1 MARSPSWT
9 ALKIRCRSRRTL
21 SSWAGQLMA
30 SQPRTASSG
39 PFTCMASNLPFGSGG
54 SGRSSSKAHLPHVS
68 LLSQPGT
75 RPGIRP
81 VIRARPPGGNGH
93 LVPVSCCL
101 SAAGICFLG
110 ILCPPGNWAPLT
122 VGLPVPW
129 HRTLTGF
136 PCSARVRCGWGRTS
150 SIPRGRRCPHGRE
163 CSTTA
168 ACRIATALSLSP
180 RHCIPARRV
189 TLTRHRQGFP
199 GSRPV
204 PSLPLTCGPQSGQGP
219 LGFPMS
225 SAPGRY
231 RPRTSWRGQ
240 VQTPTRSHVTGIAS
254 LHPTRLTP
262 HVRPHVAGIT
272 HASWLLCPITC
283 APSPC
288 GRPSRP
294 PWQAVTPAT
303 TAGTLSP

>member
-1 MARSPSWT
+1 
-9 ALKIRCRSRRTL
+9 
-21 SSWAGQLMA
+21 MA
-30 SQPRTASSG
+30 SQSRTASSG

-81 VIRARPPGGNGH
+81 VIRERPPGEAVISSR
-93 LVPVSCCL
+93 LPAAFRLPAFASWASCSRQGL
-101 SAAGICFLG
+101 RLPLRSAYR
-110 ILCPPGNWAPLT
+110 CPL
-122 VGLPVPW
+122 

-136 PCSARVRCGWGRTS
+136 PCSARVRHGWGRMS

-180 RHCIPARRV
+180 RHCVPARRV
-189 TLTRHRQGFP
+189 MLTRHHQGFP
-199 GSRPV
+199 DSHPI
-204 PSLPLTCGPQSGQGP
+204 PSLPLACGPWTGQGP

-240 VQTPTRSHVTGIAS
+240 VLDTDPKSRHRHQPAS
-254 LHPTRLTP
+254 IQRTHSPRATSCRNTP
-262 HVRPHVAGIT
+262 HVRPHVAGISHT
-272 HASWLLCPITC
+272 SGQCHPHHLAPFALRTAFPSSLAGRYSRDYYGACVTMGLASI
-283 APSPC
+283 
-288 GRPSRP
+288 R
-294 PWQAVTPAT
+294 
-303 TAGTLSP
+303 

>member
-1 MARSPSWT
+1 
-9 ALKIRCRSRRTL
+9 
-21 SSWAGQLMA
+21 MA
-30 SQPRTASSG
+30 SQSRTASSG

-54 SGRSSSKAHLPHVS
+54 PGRSSSKAHLPHVS

-81 VIRARPPGGNGH
+81 VIRDRPPGGAVISSRFPAAFR
-93 LVPVSCCL
+93 LPAFASWASC
-101 SAAGICFLG
+101 ARQG
-110 ILCPPGNWAPLT
+110 T
-122 VGLPVPW
+122 GLPLRSAYRRPL

-136 PCSARVRCGWGRTS
+136 PCFARVRHDWGRTS

-163 CSTTA
+163 YSTTA

-189 TLTRHRQGFP
+189 MLTRHHQGFP
-199 GSRPV
+199 DSHPI
-204 PSLPLTCGPQSGQGP
+204 PSLPLTCGPWTEQGP

-240 VQTPTRSHVTGIAS
+240 VPDTDPKSRHRHQPASIQRTHSSRATSCRRHYAYLPAFEYPVT
-254 LHPTRLTP
+254 
-262 HVRPHVAGIT
+262 
-272 HASWLLCPITC
+272 WL
-283 APSPC
+283 PSPC
-288 GRPSRP
+288 GRLSRP
-294 PWQAVTPAT
+294 PW
-303 TAGTLSP
+303 